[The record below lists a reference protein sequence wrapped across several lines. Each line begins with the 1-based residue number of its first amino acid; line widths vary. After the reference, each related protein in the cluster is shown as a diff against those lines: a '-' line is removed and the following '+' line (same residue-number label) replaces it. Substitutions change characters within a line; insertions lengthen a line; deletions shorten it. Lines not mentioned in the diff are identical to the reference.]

1 MIPAYIQIVLDHSG
15 IATATRHSTSE
26 TNTINFNNLVH
37 PWPHFYLVVDL
48 NKSKLYSIKG
58 DFEQITGYPSD
69 LIENKTT
76 DFGRSFIHP
85 DDLKNVRTLS
95 NYFQNYIQS
104 QPIEKRKEYRG
115 SIDFRIQKA
124 DGKYIRLM
132 EQTGVLELDSTGN
145 ILLLI
150 KFFTAITHLKKNNCV
165 ELTVLNYKGEI
176 ENIVSSESLEDRK
189 RFDEILSKRENE
201 ILHLITSGLSSK
213 TIAESL
219 FISMHTVKNHR
230 KNIFKK
236 LNVKNSNQ
244 LISYSMNNR

>member
-1 MIPAYIQIVLDHSG
+1 MIPAYIQIVLDHAGIS
-15 IATATRHSTSE
+15 IATTNPIAETSP
-26 TNTINFNNLVH
+26 NTFNNVVH

-48 NKSKLYSIKG
+48 NESKLYNIKG
-58 DFEQITGYPSD
+58 DFEQITGYSSD

-76 DFGRSFIHP
+76 EFGRSFIHP
-85 DDLKNVRTLS
+85 DDLKKVRILS

-104 QPIEKRKEYRG
+104 KPNEKRKEYKG

-145 ILLLI
+145 IHLLI
-150 KFFTAITHLKKNNCV
+150 KFFTEITHLKKDNCV
-165 ELTVLNYKGEI
+165 ELTVLNYKGDI
-176 ENIVSSESLEDRK
+176 ESITSPESLEEK
-189 RFDEILSKRENE
+189 KKSDEILSKRENE

>member
-15 IATATRHSTSE
+15 ITTATTQSTVEPSI
-26 TNTINFNNLVH
+26 INFNNLVH

-48 NKSKLYSIKG
+48 NESKLYNIKG
-58 DFEQITGYPSD
+58 DFEQITGYKSD
-69 LIENKTT
+69 LIENRTT

-85 DDLKNVRTLS
+85 DDLKKVHTLS
-95 NYFQNYIQS
+95 NHFQNCIQS
-104 QPIEKRKEYRG
+104 KPIEKRKEYRG

-150 KFFTAITHLKKNNCV
+150 KFFTEITHLKKDNCV
-165 ELTVLNYKGEI
+165 ELTVLNYKGDI
-176 ENIVSSESLEDRK
+176 ETIISSESLEQK
-189 RFDEILSKRENE
+189 KKSDEILSKRENE

-230 KNIFKK
+230 KNIFT
-236 LNVKNSNQ
+236 V
-244 LISYSMNNR
+244 